1 MFLFFIG
8 LLIGI
13 LITVKYLALKRV
25 CCRRNSTN
33 YDDRDWY
40 DM

>member
-13 LITVKYLALKRV
+13 LITVKSLALKKV
-25 CCRRNSTN
+25 CCRRNNN